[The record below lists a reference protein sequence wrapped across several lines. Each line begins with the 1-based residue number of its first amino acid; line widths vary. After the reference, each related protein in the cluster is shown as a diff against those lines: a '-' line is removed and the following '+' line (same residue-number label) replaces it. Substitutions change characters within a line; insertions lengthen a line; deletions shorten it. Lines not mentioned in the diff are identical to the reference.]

1 MCTLT
6 YVPLK
11 SGKVITS
18 NRDESPLRNASVLS
32 PYISKTQ
39 EEYLI
44 AEEPLQ
50 GGTNTAIGKNNR
62 NTILLNGAFEPHDM
76 TRKYGM
82 SRGIVLLK
90 SLDYQNAFAFA
101 DDFLFENIQ
110 PFTLVDFQ
118 DTSIREIRWDGEKLH
133 KATFPIDEPHIWA
146 SAQMYLDKAQQDRKT
161 WFEEILKLKNLNAD
175 KTLDFHFNGGNGDP
189 ENDMVMKRGNMVQTV
204 SISQVSEYGN
214 KKEIKHYDLVNDS
227 ETDYHFE

>member
-11 SGKVITS
+11 SGRVITS

-39 EEYLI
+39 EEYFI
-44 AEEPLQ
+44 AEEPLR

-62 NTILLNGAFEPHDM
+62 NAILLNGAFKPHDM
-76 TRKYGM
+76 TKKFGM

-90 SLDYQNAFAFA
+90 SLDYPNVFAFA
-101 DDFLFENIQ
+101 DDFDFEKIQ

-118 DTSIREIRWDGEKLH
+118 DDAIREIRWDEKKVH
-133 KATFPIDEPHIWA
+133 KNTFSVHEPHIWA
-146 SAQMYLDKAQQDRKT
+146 SAQMYLDRAQQDRKI
-161 WFEEILKLKNLNAD
+161 WFKQVLESAD
-175 KTLDFHFNGGNGDP
+175 LDAERILDFHFNGGNGDP
-189 ENDMVMKRGNMVQTV
+189 ENDMVMNRENLVQTV
-204 SISQVSEYGN
+204 SISQVSELGA
-214 KKEIKHYDLVNDS
+214 KKDIQHFDLVTDS
-227 ETDYHFE
+227 ETEYHFE